1 MRNLA
6 KLIKYLPII
15 MQLIDIVT
23 KMIDAGKVVFKADKP
38 TPQDVELRVQKDKL
52 VSVGYDLVPTEAK
65 MYASEPEIKEFTDK
79 LVIAVD
85 AVVDAVRSFIPLL
98 KENIG
103 PQPKA

>member
-1 MRNLA
+1 MKNLA

-23 KMIDAGKVVFKADKP
+23 KMIDAAKVVFKADKP
-38 TPQDVELRVQKDKL
+38 TPEDDVLKKQKDKL
-52 VSVGYDLVPTEAK
+52 VSVGYELIPTDAK
-65 MYASEPEIKEFTDK
+65 MFASENEIKEFTDK

-103 PQPKA
+103 PELKS